1 MSLLFVPFFF
11 CYRLFST
18 FAIFLSLFWFFF
30 CLCQEFEQKPS
41 DVIVVEE
48 SYLIQR
54 VRATL
59 HGRIAT
65 ENATPIIPTV
75 MILST
80 PTRSFSDLAE
90 LHGGSDILSMFWV
103 LGELD
108 RLDSYSRS
116 DSGRQLFPRKYGFW
130 TQTDEDPHINKM
142 IGLGKEIWSH
152 YDFTELTD
160 VIMKDREALL
170 ATCSP
175 RYWR

>member
-1 MSLLFVPFFF
+1 MNVTVIRAIFFLLLFF
-11 CYRLFST
+11 T
-18 FAIFLSLFWFFF
+18 FAIFFVSVLIFL

-130 TQTDEDPHINKM
+130 TQTDEDPYINKM
-142 IGLGKEIWSH
+142 VGLGKEIWSH

-160 VIMKDREALL
+160 VIMKDREALF

-175 RYWR
+175 RY